1 MNIDSLKASFQGKKF
16 LSDDKTKPGVKV
28 GTKGK
33 VKRDH
38 RHYNLDKILKVISKP
53 GGVVI
58 ETIIDNTEL
67 SVSCVRACVNNLL
80 ENKRIKRE
88 FIVEHGANRLYSYS
102 LIDDTV
108 EPYNPQKEMFYSV
121 LDLMKGKGEL
131 TKKELIDL
139 SGITNYKI
147 NKALK
152 FLIDNDLISMRQ
164 CDKSKRLD
172 VFLYKAL
179 K

>member
-1 MNIDSLKASFQGKKF
+1 MNIKGLHLSFRGEKF
-16 LSDDKTKPGVKV
+16 LSEDKTKPGIKT

-58 ETIIDNTEL
+58 TEIIDSTEL
-67 SVSCVRACVNNLL
+67 SVSCVRSCVNHLL
-80 ENKRIKRE
+80 DNEQIKRE

-102 LIDDTV
+102 LINDTV

-121 LDLMKGKGEL
+121 LELMKGKSEL

-139 SGITNYKI
+139 AKTSNYKI
-147 NKALK
+147 NKALD
-152 FLIDNDLISMRQ
+152 FLIENNLISVRQ
-164 CDKSKRLD
+164 CNKSKRTD
-172 VFLYKAL
+172 VFLYQVK
-179 K
+179 